1 MTDTIHT
8 CNYYCQK
15 PACIKAQRDELRD
28 ELFKKLPPSESDF
41 RQPALDWKSV
51 NDFVHQSGVHFEELQ
66 GLCLALAGKLES
78 KPKWQSI
85 TKDWN
90 HD

>member
-8 CNYYCQK
+8 CSYYCHV

-28 ELFKKLPPSESDF
+28 GVFKKLLPNESDF

-66 GLCLALAGKLES
+66 GLCLALASKRENPPSVAEELES
-78 KPKWQSI
+78 
-85 TKDWN
+85 
-90 HD
+90 